1 MVLDEQLDIKR
12 DSRYYGESNSLR
24 PEQMIEEFSSPSL
37 NNLKDSIEDALTSE
51 SPQDILDC
59 IMLTL
64 KRNSQYHR
72 ICARHSKE
80 VLDLLYG
87 VDKKNNVV
95 EINANALDDDWL
107 TNPKKWVDYTELPD
121 NHVQSVTESGK
132 VKTGNIEINT
142 ENTGMF
148 TEDELVA
155 KGYQLTDTG
164 WVKA

>member
-1 MVLDEQLDIKR
+1 MELDEQLDIQR
-12 DSRYYGESNSLR
+12 NSRYYGESNSLR

-87 VDKKNNVV
+87 VDKSKNVV
-95 EINANALDDDWL
+95 ELNAAAEDDHSWI
-107 TNPKKWVDYTELPD
+107 TNSKKWIDYTELPD
-121 NHVQSVTESGK
+121 NHIK
-132 VKTGNIEINT
+132 NII
-142 ENTGMF
+142 ENTGSMS
-148 TEDELVA
+148 EDELVA
-155 KGYQLTDTG
+155 KGFQLTDSG

>member
-12 DSRYYGESNSLR
+12 DSRYHGESNSLR

-87 VDKKNNVV
+87 VDKNNNVV
-95 EINANALDDDWL
+95 EINAGALSDDYL
-107 TNPKKWVDYTELPD
+107 TDPKKWIDYTELPD
-121 NHVQSVTESGK
+121 SGK
-132 VKTGNIEINT
+132 VQT
-142 ENTGMF
+142 EPENVGLF

>member
-1 MVLDEQLDIKR
+1 MELDEQLDIQR
-12 DSRYYGESNSLR
+12 NSRYHGESNSLR

-95 EINANALDDDWL
+95 ELNAMELL
-107 TNPKKWVDYTELPD
+107 TNNKESVSD
-121 NHVQSVTESGK
+121 NTLSLNEEEMIAS
-132 VKTGNIEINT
+132 
-142 ENTGMF
+142 
-148 TEDELVA
+148 
-155 KGYQLTDTG
+155 GYQLTDTG

>member
-12 DSRYYGESNSLR
+12 DSRYHGESNSLR

-87 VDKKNNVV
+87 VDKNNNVV
-95 EINANALDDDWL
+95 EINAGALSDDYL
-107 TNPKKWVDYTELPD
+107 TDPKKWIDYTELPD
-121 NHVQSVTESGK
+121 SGK
-132 VKTGNIEINT
+132 VQTESENI
-142 ENTGMF
+142 GLF

>member
-1 MVLDEQLDIKR
+1 
-12 DSRYYGESNSLR
+12 
-24 PEQMIEEFSSPSL
+24 MIEEFSSPSL

-87 VDKKNNVV
+87 VDKNNNVV
-95 EINANALDDDWL
+95 EINAGALSDDYL
-107 TNPKKWVDYTELPD
+107 TDPKKWIDYTELPD
-121 NHVQSVTESGK
+121 SGK
-132 VKTGNIEINT
+132 VQT
-142 ENTGMF
+142 EPENVGLF

>member
-1 MVLDEQLDIKR
+1 MELDEQLDIQR
-12 DSRYYGESNSLR
+12 NSRYHGESNSLR

-87 VDKKNNVV
+87 VDKNNNVV
-95 EINANALDDDWL
+95 EINAGALDDDYL
-107 TNPKKWVDYTELPD
+107 TDPKKWIDYTELPD
-121 NHVQSVTESGK
+121 SGK
-132 VKTGNIEINT
+132 VQTESENI
-142 ENTGMF
+142 GLF

>member
-1 MVLDEQLDIKR
+1 MND
-12 DSRYYGESNSLR
+12 
-24 PEQMIEEFSSPSL
+24 FSSHAL
-37 NNLKDSIEDALTSE
+37 NNLRESIEDALTSD

-72 ICARHSKE
+72 VCARHSKE

-95 EINANALDDDWL
+95 EINAGALDDDYL
-107 TNPKKWVDYTELPD
+107 TNPKKWIDYTELPD
-121 NHVQSVTESGK
+121 SGTVQTV
-132 VKTGNIEINT
+132 I
-142 ENTGMF
+142 ENTGLF

-155 KGYQLTDTG
+155 KGYQLTDSG

>member
-1 MVLDEQLDIKR
+1 MVLDEQLDIQR
-12 DSRYYGESNSLR
+12 DSRYHGESNSLR

-87 VDKKNNVV
+87 VDKNNNVV
-95 EINANALDDDWL
+95 EINANALYDDWL

-121 NHVQSVTESGK
+121 SGK
-132 VKTGNIEINT
+132 VQTESENI
-142 ENTGMF
+142 GLF
-148 TEDELVA
+148 TVDELVA

>member
-37 NNLKDSIEDALTSE
+37 NNLKDSIEDALTVE

-72 ICARHSKE
+72 VCARHSKE

-95 EINANALDDDWL
+95 EINAGALDDDYL

-121 NHVQSVTESGK
+121 
-132 VKTGNIEINT
+132 GNIDIVASAT
-142 ENTGMF
+142 DVMS
-148 TEDELVA
+148 EDELVA
-155 KGYQLTDTG
+155 NGYQLTDTG

>member
-12 DSRYYGESNSLR
+12 DSRYHGKSNSLR

-87 VDKKNNVV
+87 VDKSKNVV
-95 EINANALDDDWL
+95 ELNAAAEDDHSWITDSKRWI
-107 TNPKKWVDYTELPD
+107 DYTELPD
-121 NHVQSVTESGK
+121 NH
-132 VKTGNIEINT
+132 IETVT
-142 ENTGMF
+142 ENTGSMS
-148 TEDELVA
+148 EDELVA
-155 KGYQLTDTG
+155 KGFQLTDTG

>member
-12 DSRYYGESNSLR
+12 DSRYHGESNSLR

-95 EINANALDDDWL
+95 EINAGALDDDYL
-107 TNPKKWVDYTELPD
+107 TNPNKWIDYTELP
-121 NHVQSVTESGK
+121 ESGT
-132 VKTGNIEINT
+132 VQTVT
-142 ENTGMF
+142 ENTGLF

-155 KGYQLTDTG
+155 KGYQLTDSG

>member
-1 MVLDEQLDIKR
+1 
-12 DSRYYGESNSLR
+12 
-24 PEQMIEEFSSPSL
+24 MIEEFSSPSL

-87 VDKKNNVV
+87 VDKSKNVV
-95 EINANALDDDWL
+95 ELNAAAEDDHGWITDSKRWI
-107 TNPKKWVDYTELPD
+107 DYTELPD
-121 NHVQSVTESGK
+121 SGK
-132 VKTGNIEINT
+132 IQTGNIELKT
-142 ENTGMF
+142 ENIGMF

-155 KGYQLTDTG
+155 KGFQLTDTG

>member
-1 MVLDEQLDIKR
+1 MELDEQLDIKR
-12 DSRYYGESNSLR
+12 DSRYHGESNSLR

-37 NNLKDSIEDALTSE
+37 NNLRDSIEDALTVDT
-51 SPQDILDC
+51 PQEILDC
-59 IMLTL
+59 ILETL
-64 KRNSQYHR
+64 KTNSQYHR
-72 ICARHSKE
+72 VCARHSKE

-87 VDKKNNVV
+87 VDKNNNVV
-95 EINANALDDDWL
+95 EINAGGLSDDYL
-107 TNPKKWVDYTELPD
+107 TDPKKWIDYTELPD
-121 NHVQSVTESGK
+121 SGK
-132 VKTGNIEINT
+132 VQTGNVDINT

>member
-1 MVLDEQLDIKR
+1 MND
-12 DSRYYGESNSLR
+12 
-24 PEQMIEEFSSPSL
+24 FSSHAL
-37 NNLKDSIEDALTSE
+37 NNLRDSIEDALTSD

-72 ICARHSKE
+72 VCARHSKE

-95 EINANALDDDWL
+95 EINAAALSDDYL
-107 TNPKKWVDYTELPD
+107 TDPKKWIDYTELPD
-121 NHVQSVTESGK
+121 NHIETVTE
-132 VKTGNIEINT
+132 NI
-142 ENTGMF
+142 GLF

>member
-12 DSRYYGESNSLR
+12 DSRYHGKSNSLR

-87 VDKKNNVV
+87 VDKSKNVV
-95 EINANALDDDWL
+95 ELNAGAEDDHSWITDS
-107 TNPKKWVDYTELPD
+107 KKWIDYTELPD
-121 NHVQSVTESGK
+121 NH
-132 VKTGNIEINT
+132 IETVT
-142 ENTGMF
+142 ENTGSMS
-148 TEDELVA
+148 EDELVA
-155 KGYQLTDTG
+155 KGFQLTDTG

>member
-12 DSRYYGESNSLR
+12 DSRYHGESNSLR

-87 VDKKNNVV
+87 VDKSKNVV
-95 EINANALDDDWL
+95 ELNAAAEDDHSWI
-107 TNPKKWVDYTELPD
+107 TNSKKWIDYTELPD
-121 NHVQSVTESGK
+121 NHI
-132 VKTGNIEINT
+132 KTII
-142 ENTGMF
+142 ENTGSMS
-148 TEDELVA
+148 EDELVA
-155 KGYQLTDTG
+155 KGFQLTDSG

>member
-12 DSRYYGESNSLR
+12 DSRYHGESNSLR

-95 EINANALDDDWL
+95 EINAGALSDDYL
-107 TNPKKWVDYTELPD
+107 TDPKKWTEI
-121 NHVQSVTESGK
+121 VA
-132 VKTGNIEINT
+132 
-142 ENTGMF
+142 ENTVSL
-148 TEDELVA
+148 DEEEMIA
-155 KGYQLTDTG
+155 SGYQLTDTG
-164 WVKA
+164 WFKA

>member
-1 MVLDEQLDIKR
+1 MSD
-12 DSRYYGESNSLR
+12 
-24 PEQMIEEFSSPSL
+24 FSSHAL
-37 NNLKDSIEDALTSE
+37 NNLRDSIEDALTSD

-72 ICARHSKE
+72 VCARHSKE

-95 EINANALDDDWL
+95 EINAGALDDDYL
-107 TNPKKWVDYTELPD
+107 TNPKKWIDYTELPD
-121 NHVQSVTESGK
+121 SGTVQTV
-132 VKTGNIEINT
+132 I
-142 ENTGMF
+142 ENTGLF

-155 KGYQLTDTG
+155 KGFQLTDTG

>member
-1 MVLDEQLDIKR
+1 MVLDEQLDIER
-12 DSRYYGESNSLR
+12 DSRYHGESNSLR

-95 EINANALDDDWL
+95 EINAGALSDDYL
-107 TNPKKWVDYTELPD
+107 TDPKKWIDYTELPD
-121 NHVQSVTESGK
+121 SGK
-132 VKTGNIEINT
+132 VQTESENI
-142 ENTGMF
+142 GLF

>member
-1 MVLDEQLDIKR
+1 
-12 DSRYYGESNSLR
+12 
-24 PEQMIEEFSSPSL
+24 MIEEFSSPSL
-37 NNLKDSIEDALTSE
+37 NNLKDAIEDALTVD

-87 VDKKNNVV
+87 VDKSKNVV
-95 EINANALDDDWL
+95 ELNAAAEDDHSWITDSKRWI
-107 TNPKKWVDYTELPD
+107 DYTELPD
-121 NHVQSVTESGK
+121 NHIDT
-132 VKTGNIEINT
+132 II
-142 ENTGMF
+142 ENTASMS
-148 TEDELVA
+148 EDELVA
-155 KGYQLTDTG
+155 KGFQLTDTG

>member
-87 VDKKNNVV
+87 VDKSNNVV
-95 EINANALDDDWL
+95 
-107 TNPKKWVDYTELPD
+107 
-121 NHVQSVTESGK
+121 
-132 VKTGNIEINT
+132 EINT

>member
-1 MVLDEQLDIKR
+1 
-12 DSRYYGESNSLR
+12 
-24 PEQMIEEFSSPSL
+24 MIEEFSSPSL
-37 NNLKDSIEDALTSE
+37 NNLKDAIEDALTSE

-72 ICARHSKE
+72 IYARHSKE

-87 VDKKNNVV
+87 VDKNNNVV
-95 EINANALDDDWL
+95 EINAGALDDDYL
-107 TNPKKWVDYTELPD
+107 TDPKKWIDYTELPD
-121 NHVQSVTESGK
+121 SGK
-132 VKTGNIEINT
+132 VQLET
-142 ENTGMF
+142 ENLGLMD
-148 TEDELVA
+148 EDELVA

>member
-12 DSRYYGESNSLR
+12 DSRYHGKSNSLR
-24 PEQMIEEFSSPSL
+24 PKQMIEEFSSPSL

-87 VDKKNNVV
+87 VDKNNNVV
-95 EINANALDDDWL
+95 EINAGALDDDYL
-107 TNPKKWVDYTELPD
+107 TNPKKWVDYTELP
-121 NHVQSVTESGK
+121 
-132 VKTGNIEINT
+132 TGNVEINT